1 MADDL
6 RDTFGDDDFLNTEE
20 EETEAEGGEKKN
32 RTFLIGVG
40 LLGGLLLL
48 AIAAFVVW
56 AMVLNPRQ
64 TAQRAEENAQVM
76 ATNEAVLIAMQQ
88 TQTVEAMP
96 ASTSTAT
103 STPKAELPATPTPVI
118 RATNTPAPGGE
129 NGAVGGGEGDTG
141 GAAGGTPGAGTPTV
155 AATATVSARATA
167 TPAPGTTA
175 VSKSI
180 STPTSTTATPGA
192 TPDTG
197 IGEVLLIVA
206 AGLLAALVIFARK
219 LRQA

>member
-6 RDTFGDDDFLNTEE
+6 RDTFGDDAFMDAEEEVTEE
-20 EETEAEGGEKKN
+20 EGGEKKN

-64 TAQRAEENAQVM
+64 AAQRAEENAQIM

-88 TQTVEAMP
+88 TQTVEALPP
-96 ASTSTAT
+96 ATATAT
-103 STPKAELPATPTPVI
+103 SVPKTEPTPTPTPVI
-118 RATNTPAPGGE
+118 RATNTPAPEGE
-129 NGAVGGGEGDTG
+129 NGDAGDTVG
-141 GAAGGTPGAGTPTV
+141 ETAPGTPGAGTPV
-155 AATATVSARATA
+155 AATATVRARMTA
-167 TPAPGTTA
+167 TPVSATTA
-175 VSKSI
+175 EAKSI
-180 STPTSTTATPGA
+180 STPATTTPSA

-197 IGEVLLIVA
+197 LGEVLLIVA
-206 AGLLAALVIFARK
+206 AGLLATLVIFARK